1 MVVKINK
8 KFSTPVPIWNSL
20 DMLENVT
27 ISSLEKYVKHAF
39 YIKFNVLSNVFLWI
53 FLALILNR
61 KSNSGLSLDG
71 MGGRKLGISH

>member
-20 DMLENVT
+20 DILENVT

-39 YIKFNVLSNVFLWI
+39 YIKFKVLSNVFYE
-53 FLALILNR
+53 FF
-61 KSNSGLSLDG
+61 
-71 MGGRKLGISH
+71 